1 MEPLVGAIH
10 ALSQIF
16 RACDIFS
23 KLVSDLRSREG
34 RFEGLMAKL
43 SSLRIEIDRLNELE
57 AMIQKVNDRIEELEA
72 LEETMTETIVAAEQ
86 VFSLLEQSS
95 PAVGLRRISATR
107 WKPSEWRKLQSRVDK
122 VDTW

>member
-1 MEPLVGAIH
+1 MEPVVGAIH

-16 RACDIFS
+16 RACDICS
-23 KLVSDLRSREG
+23 KLVSDLRSR
-34 RFEGLMAKL
+34 EGLMAKL
-43 SSLRIEIDRLNELE
+43 SSLRIEIDRLNVLE
-57 AMIQKVNDRIEELEA
+57 ATIQKVNDRIEELEA

-86 VFSLLEQSS
+86 VFSLLKQSS